1 MGGRG
6 AGCAAD
12 LGSDRVRWRCT
23 HARDDVRAL
32 HTEALEKRASD
43 RTPYKLS
50 IADTMVLSV
59 Y

>member
-12 LGSDRVRWRCT
+12 LGFDRVQWRCM
-23 HARDDVRAL
+23 HARNDVCAS
-32 HTEALEKRASD
+32 HTEALEKHAFD
-43 RTPYKLS
+43 RTPYMLS
-50 IADTMVLSV
+50 IAGTMVLGV